1 MLEMIGK
8 VVSSAIKNYLEVFE
22 EDENILLINL
32 LFSGGQGEK

>member
-8 VVSSAIKNYLEVFE
+8 VVSSGIKNYLEVFE

-32 LFSGGQGEK
+32 LLSVGQGEK

>member
-8 VVSSAIKNYLEVFE
+8 VVFQEIKNHLEVCE